1 MTEGDL
7 IEYGLRLS
15 RLRISLLVRPAR
27 SRLSSSS
34 SSSLCGSMSRSRS
47 VWEMMRMM
55 RRCES
60 NCGDASGE
68 FECYNSRPP
77 LPPRQSQARP
87 PALPPYPSSAVSLVN
102 HIAKTLLSWYLI
114 VTLINKHSLV
124 FYLVF
129 KSASSTIITLLEK
142 HCMPLRSTIW
152 EYKTSRSW
160 YESNW
165 TVLRCYLLN

>member
-1 MTEGDL
+1 MVRRVSPESHLSVPARWWTVWPGSWPSQDHHQEMSETEGEGDL
-7 IEYGLRLS
+7 TEYGLRLS

-68 FECYNSRPP
+68 FECYKSRPP

-102 HIAKTLLSWYLI
+102 NIARSI
-114 VTLINKHSLV
+114 VS
-124 FYLVF
+124 
-129 KSASSTIITLLEK
+129 
-142 HCMPLRSTIW
+142 
-152 EYKTSRSW
+152 
-160 YESNW
+160 
-165 TVLRCYLLN
+165 